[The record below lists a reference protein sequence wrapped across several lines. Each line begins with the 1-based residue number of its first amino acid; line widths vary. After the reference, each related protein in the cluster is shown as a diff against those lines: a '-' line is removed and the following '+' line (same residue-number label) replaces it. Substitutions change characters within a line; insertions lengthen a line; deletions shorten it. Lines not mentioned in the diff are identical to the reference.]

1 LSEQLDLEN
10 QIIKR
15 YVKQKLRLEKSTY
28 RPSLQM
34 LKQMFIWQKIDRS
47 ELINAQKNKIVL
59 HNKRE
64 IRQFIK
70 NFQK

>member
-1 LSEQLDLEN
+1 
-10 QIIKR
+10 
-15 YVKQKLRLEKSTY
+15 
-28 RPSLQM
+28 
-34 LKQMFIWQKIDRS
+34 MFIWQKIDRS

-70 NFQK
+70 NFKK

>member
-1 LSEQLDLEN
+1 MS
-10 QIIKR
+10 
-15 YVKQKLRLEKSTY
+15 
-28 RPSLQM
+28 
-34 LKQMFIWQKIDRS
+34 IWQKNGRS